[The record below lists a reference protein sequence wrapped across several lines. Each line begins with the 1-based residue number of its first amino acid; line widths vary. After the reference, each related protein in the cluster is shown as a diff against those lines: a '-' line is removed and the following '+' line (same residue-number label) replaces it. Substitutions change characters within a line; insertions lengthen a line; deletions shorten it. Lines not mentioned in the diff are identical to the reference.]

1 MIEKILFI
9 LFFIISFL
17 IIKKYQTKN
26 QAEKYKKKNK
36 IKTLSQNKKLEKIL
50 KKFNFLKRKDEYLKK
65 QGYPLNI
72 NVVSYYFIKI
82 VMLAICIAVA
92 SINYNSIIITIL
104 FSLTGYLLIDIYILM
119 NKKSRNAEICT
130 DLLNVSNSI
139 SLQLSAN
146 IMLKDSLKKQF
157 QICKNKDFKK
167 AMLEFATKYELSELN
182 VEKPIKELREK
193 FDITELNMFC
203 DSLLQYNKVENI
215 IEILENLSEILK
227 EKYIEK
233 LKSNTRNKIIYI
245 TFGVILALG
254 NIILITFYPLFIS
267 IGQGFNTIF
276 N

>member
-36 IKTLSQNKKLEKIL
+36 IKTLSQNKELEKIL

-82 VMLAICIAVA
+82 VMLAICIVVA

>member
-36 IKTLSQNKKLEKIL
+36 IKTLSQNKELEKIL

-82 VMLAICIAVA
+82 VMLAICIVVA

-157 QICKNKDFKK
+157 QLCKNKDFKK